1 MVEKEAHTT
10 SEVEVDFNFDA
21 RLFATDEILTTT
33 LKGIV
38 ETIRNESNGGGKKDD
53 ITATVM
59 PLQFGN

>member
-1 MVEKEAHTT
+1 MVEKEAHST

-38 ETIRNESNGGGKKDD
+38 ETIRNESNGGGKKRRYHRNCYAVT
-53 ITATVM
+53 IR
-59 PLQFGN
+59 